1 MAGLVYALSMK
12 AQPECFFTHYSS
24 EDGLSQNT
32 VMGILQDRKGNM
44 WFATWNGLNKFNGY
58 SFKAYKAR
66 LGSQV
71 TLTNDRMDQICEDA
85 FGFIWVQT
93 YDNHAFRFNPR
104 TEQFEQVPAE
114 GEPGSGAS
122 VSAIRVLPDGT
133 VWLLTE
139 KEGAIRVTTD
149 AETHSPSSQWFSNAS
164 KTFPITR
171 VYGVYEDTSGNE
183 WMLTD
188 NGLGM
193 IAADNPDLTTFLVES
208 TQRGDKT
215 GPVFYAAEELGEEVF
230 FGSDNGKV
238 WRYHKKDGKFLLLQL
253 NIPSR
258 IVALKKLNERELLI
272 ATATDGVFI
281 YQSSTGSLEH
291 YTTPGLTGQP
301 VHSAYM
307 DKYSEVWF
315 EQYTSGTIIHFNP
328 STRTFKTEHIAV
340 EPTSTD
346 RSRPAF
352 HVHEDIYGTVWVHP
366 YGGGFSYFD
375 REHNLSLIHI

>member
-1 MAGLVYALSMK
+1 
-12 AQPECFFTHYSS
+12 
-24 EDGLSQNT
+24 
-32 VMGILQDRKGNM
+32 
-44 WFATWNGLNKFNGY
+44 
-58 SFKAYKAR
+58 
-66 LGSQV
+66 
-71 TLTNDRMDQICEDA
+71 
-85 FGFIWVQT
+85 
-93 YDNHAFRFNPR
+93 
-104 TEQFEQVPAE
+104 
-114 GEPGSGAS
+114 
-122 VSAIRVLPDGT
+122 
-133 VWLLTE
+133 
-139 KEGAIRVTTD
+139 
-149 AETHSPSSQWFSNAS
+149 
-164 KTFPITR
+164 
-171 VYGVYEDTSGNE
+171 
-183 WMLTD
+183 MLTD

-375 REHNLSLIHI
+375 REHNRLLPFYNSLTGNDWRFSNKIHSAFSDRQGNLWMCTHSKGLEKITFRPSQFNLITPVPHRYESLSNEVRGLCEDNEHNLWVGLKDGKLRVYDKNRKERGYLTEAGTISHTGVPMRGNVYFIMQDLSLIHISEPTRH